1 MDCARFNLSVVYV
14 LLMNFKLNAKPSL
27 FPELL
32 SIWESL
38 LDWSENT
45 SVIRQ
50 LQEEIEVLKSSLLRL
65 GTQSYSFDSE
75 ESIEQAIT
83 DLKNERTR
91 LTYYRSKMLKINASV
106 QRWITHQES
115 RMTKEREIQQRL
127 GEEQAEKKVASIAD
141 DPEFH
146 EQLKENVSE
155 MYGIWDQTD
164 ERLSGRLEDLESALQ
179 TWQQF
184 ESGLNELKET
194 LDKDRGAIFGF
205 KGALEA
211 GSAIPNE
218 FLSNAEAIAKLLQVN
233 PDNDLKV
240 RRRRCC

>member
-1 MDCARFNLSVVYV
+1 M
-14 LLMNFKLNAKPSL
+14 
-27 FPELL
+27 L

-50 LQEEIEVLKSSLLRL
+50 LQEEIEVLKGSLLRL

-75 ESIEQAIT
+75 ESIERAIE

-91 LTYYRSKMLKINASV
+91 LAYYRSKMLKINASV
-106 QRWITHQES
+106 QRWITHQET
-115 RMTKEREIQQRL
+115 RMMKEKEIQQRL
-127 GEEQAEKKVASIAD
+127 GETLEEGNEKKGLSIAD
-141 DPEFH
+141 DREFH
-146 EQLKENVSE
+146 EQLKESVSE
-155 MYGIWDQTD
+155 MYGVWDQTD

-211 GSAIPNE
+211 GSANPDE

-233 PDNDLKV
+233 PDNDDLKV
-240 RRRRCC
+240 RSKMFFVTHF

>member
-1 MDCARFNLSVVYV
+1 M
-14 LLMNFKLNAKPSL
+14 
-27 FPELL
+27 
-32 SIWESL
+32 

-50 LQEEIEVLKSSLLRL
+50 LQEEIEVLKGSLLRI

-75 ESIEQAIT
+75 QSIEQAIV

-115 RMTKEREIQQRL
+115 RLTKEKEFQQRL
-127 GEEQAEKKVASIAD
+127 GETEQGKDNKGVSIAD
-141 DPEFH
+141 DLEFH
-146 EQLKENVSE
+146 ELLKESVSE
-155 MYGIWDQTD
+155 MYGIWDLTD
-164 ERLSGRLEDLESALQ
+164 ERLSGRLKDLESALQ

-205 KGALEA
+205 KGALES
-211 GSAIPNE
+211 GSANPDE
-218 FLSNAEAIAKLLQVN
+218 FVSNAEAIAKLLQVN
-233 PDNDLKV
+233 PDNDELKV
-240 RRRRCC
+240 ISLFEIL